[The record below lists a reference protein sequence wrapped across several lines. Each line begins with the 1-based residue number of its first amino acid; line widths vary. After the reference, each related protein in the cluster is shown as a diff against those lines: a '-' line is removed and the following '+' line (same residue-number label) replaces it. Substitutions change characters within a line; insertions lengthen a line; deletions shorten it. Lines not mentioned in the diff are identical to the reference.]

1 VTRIMK
7 CARSCTHPAQ
17 DRLHGAG
24 LRLHNL
30 VAEEGGLALHR
41 LSRLDPWK
49 GEQAMTR
56 TDRQDRERAR
66 VLLLGSGRPAE
77 HGPDEAGPLRH
88 GASPRTTAR
97 AAHHIFGAPG
107 ARSVRWG

>member
-1 VTRIMK
+1 MTRIMK
-7 CARSCTHPAQ
+7 CARCCTHPAQ

-66 VLLLGSGRPAE
+66 VLLWGLLALALAIAYYVVPVLLW
-77 HGPDEAGPLRH
+77 GPEP
-88 GASPRTTAR
+88 
-97 AAHHIFGAPG
+97 
-107 ARSVRWG
+107 